1 MEIIIDGGIMID
13 YVYGKDINVR
23 VLMILIYYSYYEVF
37 ELIILWV
44 FYLIFIFS
52 VRFIKIKWL

>member
-37 ELIILWV
+37 ELLV
-44 FYLIFIFS
+44 FGVF
-52 VRFIKIKWL
+52 

>member
-37 ELIILWV
+37 ELIIFWV
-44 FYLIFIFS
+44 F
-52 VRFIKIKWL
+52 